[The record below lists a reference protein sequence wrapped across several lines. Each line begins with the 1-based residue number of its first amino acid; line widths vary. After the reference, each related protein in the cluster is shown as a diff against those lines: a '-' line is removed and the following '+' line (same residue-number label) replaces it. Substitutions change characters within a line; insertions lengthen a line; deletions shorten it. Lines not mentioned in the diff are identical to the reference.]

1 MKNTNRYEITARDLA
16 EMFVL
21 TAFCA
26 AQIAIGLNI
35 VEPMYG
41 QLMSHAYI
49 GGSVVVSYMANY
61 LLAVLRDRRLEK
73 QRRLNLRIQQLLRA

>member
-1 MKNTNRYEITARDLA
+1 
-16 EMFVL
+16 MFVL